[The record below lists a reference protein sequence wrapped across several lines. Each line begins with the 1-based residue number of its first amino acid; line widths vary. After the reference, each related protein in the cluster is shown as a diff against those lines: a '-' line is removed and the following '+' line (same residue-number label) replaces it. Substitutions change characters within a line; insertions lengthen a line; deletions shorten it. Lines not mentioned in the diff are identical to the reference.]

1 MDTKNSL
8 VLGFG
13 CFNIFELPCRFEIN
27 FKTGPSSND
36 DMAFQ
41 FNPRMDQKVAMNSV
55 INGSW
60 GTEESVSDNPFKK
73 GEAFEMFT
81 VIKSEGYQVSVLRS
95 RLTALLKGS

>member
-8 VLGFG
+8 FLGFG

-41 FNPRMDQKVAMNSV
+41 FNPRMDQKAAMNSV

-60 GTEESVSDNPFKK
+60 GTEGSVSDNAFKK
-73 GEAFEMFT
+73 GEAFEMFS